1 MNDLEFVL
9 NCVVGDKFAWDE
21 FVDKYSRLI
30 FNYINSVLKSKN
42 INLFNK
48 ENTDDIFQEIFVLL
62 RKDNFRKLR
71 SFKAKNECSLA
82 SWLRQVTI
90 NYTIDYVR
98 NLKPAISLEED
109 TGDEH
114 CLKDRIVDGLP
125 LPSDYFFN
133 KEKLIHLT
141 DCIKKMSNDDKYF
154 LELFI
159 NRGLSLEKIKGVL
172 RVSRP
177 AVDMRKSRII
187 DRLKECFK
195 SKGFVIPEC

>member
-1 MNDLEFVL
+1 MSDLEFVL
-9 NCVVGDKFAWDE
+9 KCVKGDKPVWEE

-109 TGDEH
+109 SGDEH
-114 CLKDRIVDGLP
+114 CLKDRIADGLP

-133 KEKLIHLT
+133 KEKLKHLT

-177 AVDMRKSRII
+177 AVDMRKARII